1 MAPKTFGTKSSA
13 SRQSSKNPEVFK
25 SSRSKREEL
34 SEAQSKVYGFIK
46 EKFFSSGSMP
56 TLREICQKMG
66 WSAVGSAQDV
76 ISALVQKGWL
86 QKDSQK
92 SRGLQLRQSEEFRTI
107 PLLGAA
113 PAGIPIESF
122 ESHDRDL
129 VVPGFVRGPVFA
141 VRVVGESMID
151 AGIHDRDIAIVRQ
164 SLSADDGEI
173 VVAMVDGEVTIK
185 RLKKKRGEVWL
196 YPENSRFS
204 SKKIEGE
211 SSFRVLGKVI
221 GLHRYWD

>member
-1 MAPKTFGTKSSA
+1 MVQKNLSARSAVKKSGAPKA
-13 SRQSSKNPEVFK
+13 A
-25 SSRSKREEL
+25 SRSKREEL
-34 SEAQSKVYGFIK
+34 SDAQAKVYQFIK

-56 TLREICQKMG
+56 TLREICEKMS
-66 WSAVGSAQDV
+66 WKAVGSAQDV

-86 QKDSQK
+86 QKDGQK
-92 SRGLQLRQSEEFRTI
+92 SRGLQLKQLEDFRTI

-113 PAGIPIESF
+113 PAGVPIESH

-129 VVPGFVRGPVFA
+129 VVPGFIRGPVFA
-141 VRVVGESMID
+141 VRVVGESMVE

-164 SLSADDGEI
+164 APMADDGEI

-185 RLKKKRGEVWL
+185 RLRKRRGELWL

-204 SKKIEGE
+204 PKRIEPE
-211 SSFRVLGKVI
+211 ASFRVLGKVI
-221 GLHRYWD
+221 GLHRYWE